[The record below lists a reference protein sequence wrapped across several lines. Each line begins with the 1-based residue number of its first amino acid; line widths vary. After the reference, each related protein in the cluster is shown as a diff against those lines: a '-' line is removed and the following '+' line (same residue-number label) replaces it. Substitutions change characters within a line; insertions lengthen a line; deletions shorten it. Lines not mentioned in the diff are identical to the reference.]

1 MYYNNRFYVAV
12 GSMIEV
18 LMYNIEDGKRLKIKL
33 LCNKLNIRAR
43 EIDKSEFG
51 LKLSTLL
58 GLDDDTSVAPDSD
71 FDDEMLY
78 LSDFYGSMLNIF
90 LNQLKR
96 QKNPVALK
104 AIKTDANIGFTSF
117 ELYKELCEEH
127 RALNS

>member
-1 MYYNNRFYVAV
+1 MT
-12 GSMIEV
+12 EV
-18 LMYNIEDGKRLKIKL
+18 LMYNIQDGKRLKIKL

-96 QKNPVALK
+96 QKTPVALK

>member
-1 MYYNNRFYVAV
+1 MT
-12 GSMIEV
+12 EV

-43 EIDKSEFG
+43 EVEKSEFG
-51 LKLSTLL
+51 LKISTLL
-58 GLDDDTSVAPDSD
+58 GLDDDQTVKPDSD
-71 FDDEMLY
+71 FDGEMLY

-96 QKNPVALK
+96 QKTPVALK
-104 AIKTDANIGFTSF
+104 AIKTESNIGFTSY

-127 RALNS
+127 KALN

>member
-12 GSMIEV
+12 GSMTEV
-18 LMYNIEDGKRLKIKL
+18 LMYNIEDGKRLNIKL

-43 EIDKSEFG
+43 EVDKSEFG

-96 QKNPVALK
+96 QKTPVALK